1 MKIQILTKTFD
12 YTDKNAII
20 FPFLAFKKKINE
32 ASIFFDIK
40 TKFQNLKNS
49 DIIILDSKYFRLDWL
64 KHHSNIFDRLKEL
77 KNKCNKLVYYDTTDS
92 TAIIK
97 SEIFD
102 YVDEYWKFQI
112 LKDKNQYK
120 KKFYGGRIFTNYY
133 HENFGVEDQDIL
145 ICNPLID
152 KDLNKIKVAWNFG
165 LSDFS
170 TQSKIL
176 FYLRKKLIFSYF
188 FNFKKKKFQKRNM
201 IFSAHLTKVIL
212 AKLLLFKEKLFLKI

>member
-188 FNFKKKKFQKRNM
+188 FNFKKKKNSK
-201 IFSAHLTKVIL
+201 
-212 AKLLLFKEKLFLKI
+212 KEI